1 MARRSPARNY
11 SRTDRISETI
21 REIVA
26 TELTEIDDERLE
38 LVTVTGVKVDN
49 DLNRAD
55 VFYSALMAERD
66 GRLDAVE
73 EGLEAVRW
81 RIQRV
86 VNREIRARKTPQIV
100 FHPDEVLRA
109 ALHIEDIIEGRVQP
123 ESDEG

>member
-66 GRLDAVE
+66 GRLDGVE

-100 FHPDEVLRA
+100 FLPDEVLRA

-123 ESDEG
+123 ETDD